1 MPKPDNSPL
10 PQTQVTPDPVLE
22 KRSHRR
28 FTTEYKLRMIAEAD
42 QCKHGELSALL
53 RRERLYSS
61 QLRTWRRQLAEGG
74 PEALAK
80 SAPGP
85 VPKFSAADKEIEK
98 LRRANAKLTRELE
111 IANGCLSLQ
120 KKALEMLDQMRDG
133 TSE

>member
-1 MPKPDNSPL
+1 MPKPDDSVL

-28 FTTEYKLRMIAEAD
+28 FTTEYKLRIIAEAD
-42 QCKHGELSALL
+42 QCQHGELGALL

-61 QLRTWRRQLAEGG
+61 QLRTWRRQLADGG

-80 SAPGP
+80 SIPGP
-85 VPKFSAADKEIEK
+85 VSKVSAADKELAK

-111 IANGCLSLQ
+111 IVNGCLELQ
-120 KKALEMLDQMRDG
+120 KKALEILDQMRDG

>member
-1 MPKPDNSPL
+1 MPKPDSSSL

-28 FTTEYKLRMIAEAD
+28 FPTEYKLRIIAEAD
-42 QCKHGELSALL
+42 QCKHGELGALL

-61 QLRTWRRQLAEGG
+61 QLRTWRRQLAQGG

-80 SAPGP
+80 
-85 VPKFSAADKEIEK
+85 VSAADKDVDK

-111 IANGCLSLQ
+111 ITNGCLSLQ
-120 KKALEMLDQMRDG
+120 KKP
-133 TSE
+133 

>member
-1 MPKPDNSPL
+1 MPKPDSASL
-10 PQTQVTPDPVLE
+10 SATQVTPDPVLE

-28 FTTEYKLRMIAEAD
+28 FPTEDKLRIIAEAD
-42 QCKHGELSALL
+42 QCKHGELSGLL

-61 QLRTWRRQLAEGG
+61 QLRTWRRQLADGG
-74 PEALAK
+74 PQALSK

-85 VPKFSAADKEIEK
+85 VSKVSAADKELGK

-120 KKALEMLDQMRDG
+120 KKALEMLDKMRDG

>member
-1 MPKPDNSPL
+1 MPKPDSSSL

-28 FTTEYKLRMIAEAD
+28 FPTEYKLRIIAEAD
-42 QCKHGELSALL
+42 QCKHGELGALL

-80 SAPGP
+80 SVPGP
-85 VPKFSAADKEIEK
+85 VPKFSAADKELEQ

-120 KKALEMLDQMRDG
+120 KKALEMLDQIRDG